1 MVMDRKAELVRV
13 LREGVLAQGE
23 AMRRGDA
30 TTGNKHAKRYIAAFQ
45 ALRAMGDEGRDAL
58 VPLMFEG
65 PKDVR
70 SMAAAF
76 LLRHRHQDARRVLEE
91 ISRGEGMVSF
101 GAGECLKRWEE
112 GVWALDPEESPH
124 ESVQTSPNGE
134 LGTVE
139 GMLSNDLVEHSDQH
153 DLGPFGFVWNA
164 TAEENGPGGQQIRI
178 CDIPLKDVKVGKVWK
193 VTDDRDPDML
203 RWSIEP
209 LRALPREEENVV
221 YSVIGV
227 HPSGMVMPELLIR
240 EVGTYDWWGDS
251 LQYVDG
257 AWREIEFVG
266 EDGPWSKAEY
276 YVGSPLP
283 NDPSFSGGDSHEVHR
298 TAFARW
304 RDRLPE

>member
-1 MVMDRKAELVRV
+1 
-13 LREGVLAQGE
+13 
-23 AMRRGDA
+23 
-30 TTGNKHAKRYIAAFQ
+30 
-45 ALRAMGDEGRDAL
+45 
-58 VPLMFEG
+58 
-65 PKDVR
+65 
-70 SMAAAF
+70 
-76 LLRHRHQDARRVLEE
+76 VLEE